1 VNPETF
7 FSLAFGLVG
16 FVLLGKVI
24 SGHDPFPSETRGK
37 RRFNSIVIALTLGLF
52 LAQTI
57 LRYPEIPQWA
67 FITSALGLILGIGAS
82 LSALR
87 NPTGATKPEHE
98 A

>member
-1 VNPETF
+1 MNPETS

-16 FVLLGKVI
+16 LALFGKVI

-37 RRFNSIVIALTLGLF
+37 RRFNSIVFALALGIF

-87 NPTGATKPEHE
+87 NPSSKKTPEHD